1 MAAVI
6 PDYEIFG
13 IVAGIIALGFGG
25 ELFFKR
31 TGIPS
36 FLFLIFVGVLLGPIT
51 GILPGQALIPVLG
64 TIADLTLIMVV
75 FYSGMDTD
83 LRAVVSGSGRVL
95 IQVTLYV
102 IPSTIIIGVLTSV
115 FLHWEI
121 VQALIFGS
129 MIGGETT
136 AAVVIPLS
144 RSLNLK
150 QKTTTFIT
158 VESVLNTIFSIVLF
172 TAFVET
178 YQTGSPNLL
187 AALGIIASRFSVG
200 IVMGG
205 LMSLLWLVLL
215 NYFKSH
221 RYTYVFTLGLVFA
234 TYSISTALGG
244 SGILS
249 DLIFGI
255 ILGGYKTLNSSIF
268 KSKPIDIDPLENQLG
283 IFQGEISFLLETLF
297 FVFLGLIFSINPAQI
312 ASNFEIG
319 LLLLAILLAIRAF
332 ATSASTRNSDLQ
344 QDWGKV
350 VLLCAQGLTPATL
363 AIVAVNDGLP
373 LAPIFL
379 NLVTYVI
386 ILTNIVT
393 MVGSIWITRMTRR
406 GLFTEGGGQL
416 SPVSEDHPPT

>member
-64 TIADLTLIMVV
+64 TIVDLTLIMVV

-102 IPSTIIIGVLTSV
+102 IPSTIVIGVLTSV

-268 KSKPIDIDPLENQLG
+268 KSKPIDIDQLENQLG

-297 FVFLGLIFSINPAQI
+297 FVFLGLIFSINPAQ
-312 ASNFEIG
+312 
-319 LLLLAILLAIRAF
+319 
-332 ATSASTRNSDLQ
+332 NSFQ
-344 QDWGKV
+344 
-350 VLLCAQGLTPATL
+350 
-363 AIVAVNDGLP
+363 
-373 LAPIFL
+373 F
-379 NLVTYVI
+379 
-386 ILTNIVT
+386 
-393 MVGSIWITRMTRR
+393 
-406 GLFTEGGGQL
+406 
-416 SPVSEDHPPT
+416 